1 MKITSR
7 GWSNISFLLLGAGI
21 AVIVFLVLRGCN
33 EPKPDVIVNTGTDSA
48 YYINK
53 MGQEVAALKQR
64 EEDFY
69 RVTSENFL
77 DSIAKLHNTKASLIR
92 EVAIL
97 RQKGT
102 VTITVPGKPV
112 ITTDTIQVA
121 GNCIIPTAVAQDFVN
136 PYYSAN
142 VFISMNGQDSSRLL
156 LETYDTL
163 TIVTKTVKEGGLFN
177 RKTYLQVDAK
187 NSNPYNHIANMQ
199 VYRKPLPKQKKIGI
213 GPFVG
218 YGVSGNALLKPNI
231 VVGISVQYNI
241 IRL

>member
-1 MKITSR
+1 MTVTKK
-7 GWSNISFLLLGAGI
+7 GWTTIILIAIAAALVILLLF
-21 AVIVFLVLRGCN
+21 VFKQCRA
-33 EPKPDVIVNTGTDSA
+33 PKPDVIAIQDSTQ
-48 YYINK
+48 YYKNK
-53 MGQEVAALKQR
+53 LGEEVAAIKQR

-77 DSIAKLHNTKASLIR
+77 DSIAELHNTKASLLR

-97 RQKGT
+97 RQRGS

-112 ITTDTIQVA
+112 ITTDTIEVE
-121 GNCIIPTAVAQDFVN
+121 GECIVPTAVAQDFSN
-136 PYYSAN
+136 PYYSAS
-142 VFISMNGQDSSRLL
+142 VFISMDGKDSSRLM

-177 RKTYLQVDAK
+177 RREYIQVDAK
-187 NSNPYNHIANMQ
+187 NSNPYNHIANLQ

-231 VVGISVQYNI
+231 VLGISVQYNF